1 MADTLAA
8 ELHSAIDGGDYAI
21 GSSLPSERELMT
33 RFRVSRT
40 TVREALRMLGAQGL
54 VEVRRGRS
62 GGSFVSM
69 PTSSSVQRSLNLFI
83 KGQNLRFIDLV
94 FARYAIEPAAAAQA
108 ATSRSSEQL
117 QELEQLCVDCER
129 VVGDISAFVAANL
142 AWHRAVVRASNN
154 PLFITFLASISDAM
168 QAATDLEVFDLK
180 ARKAVVAVHWQI
192 FDAIRLRNQ
201 AAARRR
207 MERHLSAYSETLS
220 SADLE
225 TALT

>member
-1 MADTLAA
+1 LA
-8 ELHSAIDGGDYAI
+8 EKLQGGIDSGDYAI
-21 GSSLPSERELMT
+21 GSSLPSERELML
-33 RFRVSRT
+33 RHRVSRT

-54 VEVRRGRS
+54 LEVRRGRS

-69 PTSSSVQRSLNLFI
+69 PTANSVQRSLELFI
-83 KGQNLRFIDLV
+83 KGQSIRFIDLV
-94 FARYAIEPAAAAQA
+94 FARHAIEPAAAAQA
-108 ATSRSSEQL
+108 AFSRSEEQL
-117 QELEQLCVDCER
+117 QEIERICADCER
-129 VVGDISAFVAANL
+129 VVGDIAAFVTANL

-168 QAATDLEVFDLK
+168 QAATDLDVFDLK

-207 MERHLSAYSETLS
+207 MERHLCAYSETLS
-220 SADLE
+220 SADLA
-225 TALT
+225 TTRT